1 MNSQRGIK
9 ALASDGANAHNMI
22 TAPNAAN
29 AQTVMTMSNSQII
42 HHCPTCDQLCVVAQ
56 KAVADA
62 IASDT
67 MVLVSCHHCGEQFAP
82 ATTNG
87 PLASPYKTGRAAS
100 IAIKNC
106 SSCQQPISVPD
117 PFPDAGVIDMIC
129 PLCDSKLDIDKLRQ
143 QDTADDDDA
152 VAGDTESRPTPDI
165 TADKKT
171 RPQRDRDINRVPLY
185 LLIVVSLAGYLY
197 WARETGQLPIDQW
210 LRLLGFIS

>member
-1 MNSQRGIK
+1 MNGGRGIK
-9 ALASDGANAHNMI
+9 ALASDEANAHNM
-22 TAPNAAN
+22 TNAQNAAD
-29 AQTVMTMSNSQII
+29 AWTVMTMTNSQMI
-42 HHCPTCDQLCVVAQ
+42 HHCPTCDQLCVVGH
-56 KAVADA
+56 KAVDDA
-62 IASDT
+62 VASGT
-67 MVLVSCHHCGEQFAP
+67 MVLISCHHCGEQFAP
-82 ATTNG
+82 ATTAG
-87 PLASPYKTGRAAS
+87 TTAGPYKTGRAAS

-106 SSCQQPISVPD
+106 TSCQQPISVPD

-143 QDTADDDDA
+143 QKTADDDTVTD
-152 VAGDTESRPTPDI
+152 DTASRPTPDI

-197 WARETGQLPIDQW
+197 WARETGQLPIDHW